1 MFCFTNN
8 MVVENVSSVNNIPV
22 RNNFVLSAQNTN
34 LATQSYVPST
44 QPVVENN
51 MSVPQS
57 VSAPVQVQQPKKGN
71 KNTLWWVLGGL
82 AVAGTAGV
90 LIYRTMKGRGAS
102 SGAAGSQL
110 GDFAKKFADQSIL
123 TKTLERA
130 QADGSNIQ
138 VQANADKSVIAVCD
152 NAKGFGAQI
161 ISKFDNN
168 AAGKVSEFDF
178 STRGL
183 SLQVTNFDSNL
194 THVGFI
200 FDEMNNFIVKVDS
213 KTGKIAQDLE
223 GTIEGLGF
231 LKPRTQRLVDD
242 LDPKKLLDDDTYR
255 KDYVSSVYKVLE
267 ETSNDYHFDRIATTT
282 GKSIDEVKAFANG
295 DEFRGL
301 ASSKAWFNGVDEI
314 FNLGESPFASQVAK
328 SMDDCDETWTLLE
341 KMLKGEI
348 SHKVTANYTVDGLN
362 MPKKNCFKIE
372 FDTPDMPDEVVKLSD
387 DGEYF
392 SYTRGANSVRNP
404 ENYFEI
410 ELFEPKT
417 YENGLNGYT
426 RLTTNDASFAYKE
439 NADGIFDMQVSV
451 DGKDV
456 EVTDEVLES
465 FKDKEIME
473 EFLKTFATKGKENIV
488 SLFSIS

>member
-22 RNNFVLSAQNTN
+22 RNNFVLSAQNSN
-34 LATQSYVPST
+34 SATQSYVPST

-57 VSAPVQVQQPKKGN
+57 VSVPVQPQQPKKGN

-82 AVAGTAGV
+82 AVAGTAGI

-102 SGAAGSQL
+102 FGAAGFQL
-110 GDFAKKFADQSIL
+110 GDFAKKFVDQSIL
-123 TKTLERA
+123 TNTLERA
-130 QADGSNIQ
+130 KVPDAKIE
-138 VQANADKSVIAVCD
+138 VQANADRSVIAVCD
-152 NAKGFGAQI
+152 EAKGFGAQI

-168 AAGKVSEFDF
+168 AAGKLSEFDF
-178 STRGL
+178 STAGL
-183 SLQVTNFDSNL
+183 NLKVANFENDL
-194 THVGFI
+194 THMDFAISDTTGF
-200 FDEMNNFIVKVDS
+200 VLKVDS
-213 KTGKIAQDLE
+213 KTGKIIQDAEDVEGIKFLWPRAQ
-223 GTIEGLGF
+223 
-231 LKPRTQRLVDD
+231 KLVDD

-267 ETSNDYHFDRIATTT
+267 ETSNDYHFDKIATAT

-295 DEFRGL
+295 DEFKGL
-301 ASSKAWFNGVDEI
+301 CASRAWFDGVDEI
-314 FNLGESPFASQVAK
+314 FNLGDSPFASQVAK

-392 SYTRGANSVRNP
+392 SYTRGANSVRTP
-404 ENYFEI
+404 ENYFQM

-417 YENGLNGYT
+417 YEGGVNGYT

-439 NADGIFDMQVSV
+439 NAEGIFDMQVSV

-456 EVTDEVLES
+456 EVTEEVLES
-465 FKDKEIME
+465 FKDKEMMK
-473 EFLKTFATKGKENIV
+473 EFLETFVTKGKENII
-488 SLFSIS
+488 SLFSVS